1 MMAGLFTGTQESKLL
16 PEVQPEL
23 PIVPAGNVP
32 KINHFINTKPQGQAD
47 EVDLTTETQQLES
60 LEREAPPS
68 ILDTAIAGFAPTG
81 RDWLRSGM
89 DKLRYDRDP
98 NFTPDEFTD
107 QFFKDWGMQHA
118 DEAEYLN
125 KAVNYEDWKSR
136 TERIVSKRED
146 AKALAENPITGIA
159 ASLID
164 IDLPLAAI
172 PYLGWAA
179 KGSRMAQMGV
189 RAAQAATAAGAA
201 YGVNLALEDQSIRS
215 EDERFMDSITF
226 GLGAGLRAI
235 KPTQHLDDAVSAEL
249 KSLGSTDHLI
259 EPHVQ
264 QSLEAA
270 KEDIIKSTSMPISTP
285 SGAPSDIIKK
295 HGWLAELSS
304 SYDKLYYLTQGD
316 NSTIVNR
323 LLTGVHNN
331 GDDVATAQAAYL
343 NNYSWR
349 LAGLEKDL
357 SDAVAEIT
365 LVKPNPI
372 TRNNGSYGRATQE
385 TMEKFQ
391 ESMQRLDAKVLELTE
406 QLGQVPSDA
415 TIKQLIN
422 TIESHP
428 SMQRVMRTYI
438 DSGFATRVLDDAKA
452 VGFLEAEGADQIV
465 RRSTYMPVRH
475 SYDRILDAV
484 ENRKLGTW
492 DDIAHF
498 YGKQITRI
506 YPELLNPKGNFRLTE
521 KQVGQHFLQTQR
533 DAARNLSEVATTGMT
548 KEQIHDVLIRAGLS
562 NEDASGVTARMFEAS
577 KDAQG
582 QPKNLRKRMDWDWNM
597 TYKSSTGKTFGM
609 KDLTDSST
617 FGNLEEYSRRMAA
630 RNGLAQY
637 GIKSEAELDN
647 LLTSYLDKLPKGQ
660 DPQKARKFFQ
670 AVRDDLLGRPIG
682 EAAPEALRT
691 SQAVADM
698 MLLANSGLYGIID
711 VATQVYKTGVVRS
724 FPHIYRGLK
733 TAVKGMK
740 GFSTT
745 EAKTLEDI
753 FTGKLIA
760 PSRWK
765 NFMSHYSDGYSVS
778 NGIHE
783 AAQYYSQS
791 TRFLNLSEYLKRFQI
806 GMLMGVYGDVLRGVA
821 NGNVRDIKYMKN
833 KMKVSDELLSA
844 IQTEWKAKGGNI
856 DSWSN
861 ATRVALEQKIF
872 NESDNLAFNIQ
883 KGEIPSILEHS
894 TMGKVVFPYMRYA
907 FAMQQ
912 KVLRRTLNRDGA
924 VGLALLMAAQMPA
937 AMLVGAAINVRNGKE
952 PDDDLAKMTVKTMSA
967 LGSWNYPLEMLIGG
981 VDQSSVTA
989 LAPLGKTWNFV
1000 SELATGEPDLI
1011 TLKKNSI
1018 ANSAVLLD
1026 ALALA
1031 FED

>member
-1 MMAGLFTGTQESKLL
+1 MAGLFTGTQESKLL

-23 PIVPAGNVP
+23 PIVPSGNVP
-32 KINHFINTKPQGQAD
+32 KINHVINTQPQGQAD

-60 LEREAPPS
+60 LERETPPS

-81 RDWLRSGM
+81 RDWLRGGM

-201 YGVNLALEDQSIRS
+201 YGVNVALEDQSIRS

-235 KPTQHLDDAVSAEL
+235 KPVQHLDDAISAEL
-249 KSLGSTDHLI
+249 KSLGSTDRII

-270 KEDIIKSTSMPISTP
+270 KEDIIKSTSIPISTP

-316 NSTIVNR
+316 NSTLVNR

-357 SDAVAEIT
+357 SDAVSEIT

-372 TRNNGSYGRATQE
+372 TRNNGKYGKATQE
-385 TMEKFQ
+385 TMELFQ

-422 TIESHP
+422 TVEIHP
-428 SMQRVMRTYI
+428 SMRRVMRTYI

-484 ENRKLGTW
+484 ENRKLGSW

-506 YPELLNPKGNFRLTE
+506 YPELLNPKGNFKLTE

-548 KEQIHDVLIRAGLS
+548 KEQIHDVLTRAGLS

-597 TYKSSTGKTFGM
+597 TYHSSTGRTFGM

-647 LLTSYLDKLPKGQ
+647 LLTAYLDKLPKGQ

-753 FTGKLIA
+753 LTGKLIA

-821 NGNVRDIKYMKN
+821 NGNARDIKYMKN
-833 KMKVSDELLSA
+833 KMKVSDELLNA

-861 ATRVALEQKIF
+861 ATRAALEQKIF

-883 KGEIPSILEHS
+883 KGEVPSILEHS

-952 PDDDLAKMTVKTMSA
+952 PDEDLAKMTVKTMSA

>member
-1 MMAGLFTGTQESKLL
+1 MAGLFTGTQESKLL

-23 PIVPAGNVP
+23 PIVPAGNIP
-32 KINHFINTKPQGQAD
+32 KINHVINTKPQGQAD

-60 LEREAPPS
+60 LERETPPS

-179 KGSRMAQMGV
+179 KGSRMAQVGV

-201 YGVNLALEDQSIRS
+201 YGVNVALEDQSIRS

-235 KPTQHLDDAVSAEL
+235 KPAQHLDDAISAEL
-249 KSLGSTDHLI
+249 KSLGATDHVI

-264 QSLEAA
+264 QSLDAA

-316 NSTIVNR
+316 NSTLVNR

-484 ENRKLGTW
+484 ENRKLGSW

-498 YGKQITRI
+498 YGKQISRI
-506 YPELLNPKGNFRLTE
+506 YPELLNPKGNFKLTE
-521 KQVGQHFLQTQR
+521 KQIGQHFLQTQR

-548 KEQIHDVLIRAGLS
+548 KEQIHDVLTRAGLS

-660 DPQKARKFFQ
+660 DPQRARKFFQ

-711 VATQVYKTGVVRS
+711 LATQVYKTGVVRS

-821 NGNVRDIKYMKN
+821 NGNARDIKYMKN

-861 ATRVALEQKIF
+861 ATRAALEQKIF

-883 KGEIPSILEHS
+883 KGEVPSILEHS

>member
-1 MMAGLFTGTQESKLL
+1 MAGLFTGTQESKLL

-32 KINHFINTKPQGQAD
+32 KINHAINTQPQGQAD

-60 LEREAPPS
+60 LERETPPS

-179 KGSRMAQMGV
+179 KGSRMAQVGV

-201 YGVNLALEDQSIRS
+201 YGVNVALEDQSIRS

-235 KPTQHLDDAVSAEL
+235 KPVQHLDDAISAEL

-316 NSTIVNR
+316 NSTLVNR

-357 SDAVAEIT
+357 SDAVSEIT

-422 TIESHP
+422 TIEPHP

-484 ENRKLGTW
+484 ENRKLGSW

-498 YGKQITRI
+498 YGKQISRI
-506 YPELLNPKGNFRLTE
+506 YPELLNPKGNFKLTE
-521 KQVGQHFLQTQR
+521 KQIGQHFLQTQR

-548 KEQIHDVLIRAGLS
+548 KEQIHDVLTRAGLS

-821 NGNVRDIKYMKN
+821 NGNARDIKYMKN
-833 KMKVSDELLSA
+833 KMKVSDELLNA

-952 PDDDLAKMTVKTMSA
+952 PDEDLAKMTVKTMSA

>member
-1 MMAGLFTGTQESKLL
+1 MAGLFTGTQESKLL

-548 KEQIHDVLIRAGLS
+548 KEQIHDVLTRAGLS

-597 TYKSSTGKTFGM
+597 AYKSSTGKTFGM

-740 GFSTT
+740 GFSTS

-821 NGNVRDIKYMKN
+821 NGNARDIKYMKN

-952 PDDDLAKMTVKTMSA
+952 PDEDLAKMTVKTMSA

>member
-1 MMAGLFTGTQESKLL
+1 MAGLFTGTQESKLL

-23 PIVPAGNVP
+23 PIVPAGNAP
-32 KINHFINTKPQGQAD
+32 KINHVINTQPQGQAD

-60 LEREAPPS
+60 LERETPPS

-159 ASLID
+159 ANLID

-179 KGSRMAQMGV
+179 KGSRMAQVGV

-201 YGVNLALEDQSIRS
+201 YGVNVALEDQSIRS

-235 KPTQHLDDAVSAEL
+235 KPVQHLDDAISAEL

-285 SGAPSDIIKK
+285 SGTPSDIIKK

-422 TIESHP
+422 TIEPHP

-484 ENRKLGTW
+484 ESRKLGSW

-506 YPELLNPKGNFRLTE
+506 YPELLNPKGNFKLTE

-548 KEQIHDVLIRAGLS
+548 KEQIHNVLTRAGLS

-821 NGNVRDIKYMKN
+821 NGNARDIKYMKN

-924 VGLALLMAAQMPA
+924 VGLALLMVAQMPA

>member
-1 MMAGLFTGTQESKLL
+1 MAGLFTGTQESKLL

-32 KINHFINTKPQGQAD
+32 KIKHFINTQPQGQAD

-60 LEREAPPS
+60 LERETPPS
-68 ILDTAIAGFAPTG
+68 ILDTTIAGFAPTG
-81 RDWLRSGM
+81 RDWLRSGV

-136 TERIVSKRED
+136 TERIISKRED

-179 KGSRMAQMGV
+179 KGSRMAQVGV

-201 YGVNLALEDQSIRS
+201 YGVNVALEDQSIRS

-235 KPTQHLDDAVSAEL
+235 KPAQHLDDAISAEL
-249 KSLGSTDHLI
+249 KSLGSTDHII

-316 NSTIVNR
+316 NSTLVNR

-548 KEQIHDVLIRAGLS
+548 KEQIHDVLTRAGLS

-821 NGNVRDIKYMKN
+821 NGNARDIKYMKN

>member
-1 MMAGLFTGTQESKLL
+1 MAGLFTGTQESKLL

-32 KINHFINTKPQGQAD
+32 KINHVINTKPQGQAD

-60 LEREAPPS
+60 LERETPPS

-159 ASLID
+159 ASFID

-179 KGSRMAQMGV
+179 KGSRMAQVGV

-201 YGVNLALEDQSIRS
+201 YGVNYALEDQSIRS

-235 KPTQHLDDAVSAEL
+235 KPAQHLDDAVSTEL
-249 KSLGSTDHLI
+249 KSLGATDHVI

-264 QSLEAA
+264 QSLDAA
-270 KEDIIKSTSMPISTP
+270 KDDIINSTSMPISTP

-372 TRNNGSYGRATQE
+372 TRNNGKYGRATQE

-422 TIESHP
+422 TVESHP

-484 ENRKLGTW
+484 ENRKLGSW

-498 YGKQITRI
+498 YGKQISRI
-506 YPELLNPKGNFRLTE
+506 YPELLNPKGNFKLTE
-521 KQVGQHFLQTQR
+521 KQIGQHFLQTQR

-548 KEQIHDVLIRAGLS
+548 KEQIHDVLTRAGLS

-617 FGNLEEYSRRMAA
+617 FGNLEEYARRMAA

-821 NGNVRDIKYMKN
+821 NGNARDIKYMKN

-952 PDDDLAKMTVKTMSA
+952 PDEDLAKMTVKTMSA

-981 VDQSSVTA
+981 IDQSSVTA

>member
-1 MMAGLFTGTQESKLL
+1 MAGLFTGTQESKLL

-23 PIVPAGNVP
+23 PIVPSGNVP
-32 KINHFINTKPQGQAD
+32 KINHVINTQPQGQAD

-81 RDWLRSGM
+81 RDWLRGGM

-201 YGVNLALEDQSIRS
+201 YGVNVALEDQSIRS

-235 KPTQHLDDAVSAEL
+235 KPTQHLDDAISAEL

-316 NSTIVNR
+316 NSTLVNR

-357 SDAVAEIT
+357 SDAVSEIT

-385 TMEKFQ
+385 TMELFQ

-422 TIESHP
+422 TVEIHP
-428 SMQRVMRTYI
+428 SMRRVMRTYI

-484 ENRKLGTW
+484 ENRKLGSW

-506 YPELLNPKGNFRLTE
+506 YPELLNPKGNFKLTE

-548 KEQIHDVLIRAGLS
+548 KEQIHDVLTRAGLS
-562 NEDASGVTARMFEAS
+562 NKDASGVTARMFEAS

-597 TYKSSTGKTFGM
+597 TYHSSTGRTFGM

-753 FTGKLIA
+753 LTGKLIA

-821 NGNVRDIKYMKN
+821 NGNARDIKYMKN
-833 KMKVSDELLSA
+833 KMKVSDELLNA

-861 ATRVALEQKIF
+861 ATRAALEQKIF

-883 KGEIPSILEHS
+883 KGEVPSILEHS

-952 PDDDLAKMTVKTMSA
+952 PDEDLAKMTVKTMSA

-1018 ANSAVLLD
+1018 ANSAILLD

>member
-1 MMAGLFTGTQESKLL
+1 MAGLFTGTQESKLL

-23 PIVPAGNVP
+23 PIVPSGNVP
-32 KINHFINTKPQGQAD
+32 KINHVINTQPQGQAD

-60 LEREAPPS
+60 LERETPPS

-201 YGVNLALEDQSIRS
+201 YGVNVALEDQSIRS

-235 KPTQHLDDAVSAEL
+235 KPVQHLDDAISAEL
-249 KSLGSTDHLI
+249 KSLGSTDRII

-270 KEDIIKSTSMPISTP
+270 KEDIIKSTSIPISTP

-316 NSTIVNR
+316 NSTLVNR

-357 SDAVAEIT
+357 SDAVSEIT

-372 TRNNGSYGRATQE
+372 TRNNGKYGKATQE
-385 TMEKFQ
+385 TMELFQ

-422 TIESHP
+422 TVEIHP
-428 SMQRVMRTYI
+428 SMRRVMRTYI

-484 ENRKLGTW
+484 ENRKLGSW

-506 YPELLNPKGNFRLTE
+506 YPELLNPKGNFKLTE

-548 KEQIHDVLIRAGLS
+548 KEQIHDVLTRAGLS

-597 TYKSSTGKTFGM
+597 TYHSSTGRTFGM

-647 LLTSYLDKLPKGQ
+647 LLTAYLDKLPKGQ

-753 FTGKLIA
+753 LTGKLIA

-821 NGNVRDIKYMKN
+821 NGNARDIKYMKN
-833 KMKVSDELLSA
+833 KMKVSDELLNA

-861 ATRVALEQKIF
+861 ATRAALEQKIF

-883 KGEIPSILEHS
+883 KGEVPSILEHS

-952 PDDDLAKMTVKTMSA
+952 PDEDLAKMTVKTMSA

>member
-1 MMAGLFTGTQESKLL
+1 MAGLFTGTQESKLL

-32 KINHFINTKPQGQAD
+32 KINHFINTQPQGQAD

-60 LEREAPPS
+60 LERETPPS

-107 QFFKDWGMQHA
+107 QFFKDWGMQHV

-179 KGSRMAQMGV
+179 KGSRMAQIGV
-189 RAAQAATAAGAA
+189 RTAQAATAAGAA
-201 YGVNLALEDQSIRS
+201 YGVNYTLEDQSIRS

-235 KPTQHLDDAVSAEL
+235 KPVQHLDDAISTEL
-249 KSLGSTDHLI
+249 KSLGATDHVI

-270 KEDIIKSTSMPISTP
+270 KDDIIKSTSMPISTP

-316 NSTIVNR
+316 NSTLVNR

-357 SDAVAEIT
+357 SDAVSEIT

-391 ESMQRLDAKVLELTE
+391 ESMQRLDAKVLELTD

-422 TIESHP
+422 TIEPHP

-484 ENRKLGTW
+484 ERRKLGTW
-492 DDIAHF
+492 DDIAKF
-498 YGKQITRI
+498 YGKQISRI
-506 YPELLNPKGNFRLTE
+506 YPELLNPKGNFKLTE

-548 KEQIHDVLIRAGLS
+548 KEQIHDVLTRAGLS

-660 DPQKARKFFQ
+660 DPQRARKFFQ

-711 VATQVYKTGVVRS
+711 LATQVYKTGVVRS

-821 NGNVRDIKYMKN
+821 NGNARDIKYMKN

-883 KGEIPSILEHS
+883 KGEVPSILEHS

-1000 SELATGEPDLI
+1000 NELATGEPDLI

-1018 ANSAVLLD
+1018 ANSAILLD

>member
-1 MMAGLFTGTQESKLL
+1 
-16 PEVQPEL
+16 V
-23 PIVPAGNVP
+23 
-32 KINHFINTKPQGQAD
+32 INTQPQGQAD

-60 LEREAPPS
+60 LERETPPS

-81 RDWLRSGM
+81 RDWLRGGM

-179 KGSRMAQMGV
+179 KGSRMAQVGV

-201 YGVNLALEDQSIRS
+201 YGVNTLLEDQSIRS

-235 KPTQHLDDAVSAEL
+235 KPTQHLDDAISAEL
-249 KSLGSTDHLI
+249 KSLGSTDHII

-422 TIESHP
+422 TIEPHP

-484 ENRKLGTW
+484 ENRKLGSW

-506 YPELLNPKGNFRLTE
+506 YPELLNPKGNFKLTE

-548 KEQIHDVLIRAGLS
+548 KEQIHDVLTRAGLS

-617 FGNLEEYSRRMAA
+617 FGNLEEYARRMAA

-821 NGNVRDIKYMKN
+821 NGNARDIKYMKN

-952 PDDDLAKMTVKTMSA
+952 PDEDLAKMTVKTMSA

>member
-1 MMAGLFTGTQESKLL
+1 MAGLFTGTQESKLL

-23 PIVPAGNVP
+23 PIVPSGNVP
-32 KINHFINTKPQGQAD
+32 KIKHVINTQPQGQAD

-60 LEREAPPS
+60 LERETPPS

-81 RDWLRSGM
+81 RDWLRSGV

-179 KGSRMAQMGV
+179 KGSRMTQIGV

-201 YGVNLALEDQSIRS
+201 YGVNVALEDQSIRS

-235 KPTQHLDDAVSAEL
+235 KPTQHLDDAISAEL
-249 KSLGSTDHLI
+249 KSLGSTDHII

-270 KEDIIKSTSMPISTP
+270 KEDIIKSTSIPISTP
-285 SGAPSDIIKK
+285 SGAPSDVIKK

-316 NSTIVNR
+316 NSTLVNR

-349 LAGLEKDL
+349 LAGVEKDL

-372 TRNNGSYGRATQE
+372 TRNNGSYGKATQE

-391 ESMQRLDAKVLELTE
+391 ASMQRLDAKVLELTE

-422 TIESHP
+422 TVESHP

-484 ENRKLGTW
+484 ENRKLGSW

-548 KEQIHDVLIRAGLS
+548 KEQIHDVLTRAGLS
-562 NEDASGVTARMFEAS
+562 NEDASSVTARMFEAS

-821 NGNVRDIKYMKN
+821 NGNARDIKYMKN
-833 KMKVSDELLSA
+833 KMKVSDELLNA
-844 IQTEWKAKGGNI
+844 IQTEWKTKGGNI

-924 VGLALLMAAQMPA
+924 VGLALLMTAQMPA

-952 PDDDLAKMTVKTMSA
+952 PDEDLAKMTVKTMSA

>member
-1 MMAGLFTGTQESKLL
+1 MAGLFTGTQESKLL

-32 KINHFINTKPQGQAD
+32 KINHFINTQPQGQAD
-47 EVDLTTETQQLES
+47 EVDLNTETQQLES
-60 LEREAPPS
+60 LERETPPS

-179 KGSRMAQMGV
+179 KGSRMAQVGV
-189 RAAQAATAAGAA
+189 RAAQAATAAGVA
-201 YGVNLALEDQSIRS
+201 YGVNLTLEDQSIRS

-235 KPTQHLDDAVSAEL
+235 KPAQHLDDAISAEL

-270 KEDIIKSTSMPISTP
+270 KEDIIKSTSIPISTP

-316 NSTIVNR
+316 NSTLVNR

-357 SDAVAEIT
+357 SDAVSEIT

-372 TRNNGSYGRATQE
+372 TRNNGSYGRSTQE

-422 TIESHP
+422 TIETHP

-484 ENRKLGTW
+484 ERRKLGSW

-498 YGKQITRI
+498 YGRQITRI
-506 YPELLNPKGNFRLTE
+506 YPELLNPKGNFKLTE

-548 KEQIHDVLIRAGLS
+548 KEQIHDVLTRAGLS

-597 TYKSSTGKTFGM
+597 TYKSSTGKTFSM

-740 GFSTT
+740 GFSTA

-821 NGNVRDIKYMKN
+821 NGNARDIKYMKN

-861 ATRVALEQKIF
+861 ATRAALEQKIF

-883 KGEIPSILEHS
+883 KGEVPSILEHS

-952 PDDDLAKMTVKTMSA
+952 PDEDLAKMTVKTMSA

>member
-1 MMAGLFTGTQESKLL
+1 MAGLFTGTQESKLL

-32 KINHFINTKPQGQAD
+32 KINHVINTKPQGQAD

-60 LEREAPPS
+60 LERETPPS

-146 AKALAENPITGIA
+146 AKALAENPVTGIA
-159 ASLID
+159 ASMLD

-179 KGSRMAQMGV
+179 KGSRMAQVSV

-201 YGVNLALEDQSIRS
+201 YGVNYALEDQSIRS

-235 KPTQHLDDAVSAEL
+235 KPTQHLDDAISTEL
-249 KSLGSTDHLI
+249 KSLGATDHVI

-264 QSLEAA
+264 QSLDAA
-270 KEDIIKSTSMPISTP
+270 KDDIIKSTSMPISTP

-357 SDAVAEIT
+357 SDAVAEFK

-372 TRNNGSYGRATQE
+372 TRNNGTYGRATQE
-385 TMEKFQ
+385 TMERFQ
-391 ESMQRLDAKVLELTE
+391 ESMQRLDAKVLELTD

-422 TIESHP
+422 TIEQHP
-428 SMQRVMRTYI
+428 SIQRVMRTYI

-484 ENRKLGTW
+484 ERRKLGTW
-492 DDIAHF
+492 DDIAKF
-498 YGKQITRI
+498 YGKQISRI
-506 YPELLNPKGNFRLTE
+506 YPELLNPKGNFKLTE

-548 KEQIHDVLIRAGLS
+548 KEQIHDVLTRAGLS

-597 TYKSSTGKTFGM
+597 TYKSSTGKTFSM

-821 NGNVRDIKYMKN
+821 NGNARDIKYMKN
-833 KMKVSDELLSA
+833 KMKVSDELLNA

-861 ATRVALEQKIF
+861 ATRAALEQKIF

-883 KGEIPSILEHS
+883 KGEVPSILEHS

-952 PDDDLAKMTVKTMSA
+952 PDEDLAKMTVKTMSA

-1018 ANSAVLLD
+1018 ANSAILLD

>member
-1 MMAGLFTGTQESKLL
+1 MAGLFTGTQESKLL

-60 LEREAPPS
+60 LERETPPS

-201 YGVNLALEDQSIRS
+201 YGVNTVLEDQSIRS

-235 KPTQHLDDAVSAEL
+235 KPTQHLDGAISAEL

-316 NSTIVNR
+316 NSTLVNR

-391 ESMQRLDAKVLELTE
+391 ESMQRLDAKVLELTD

-422 TIESHP
+422 TIETHP

-484 ENRKLGTW
+484 ENRKLGSW

-548 KEQIHDVLIRAGLS
+548 KEQIHDVLTRAGLS

-821 NGNVRDIKYMKN
+821 NGNARDIKYMKN
-833 KMKVSDELLSA
+833 KMKVSDELLNA

-861 ATRVALEQKIF
+861 ATRAALEQKIF

-883 KGEIPSILEHS
+883 KGEVPSILEHS

-952 PDDDLAKMTVKTMSA
+952 PDKDLAKMTVKTMSA

>member
-1 MMAGLFTGTQESKLL
+1 MAGLFTGTQESKLL

-32 KINHFINTKPQGQAD
+32 KIKHVINTQPQGQAD

-81 RDWLRSGM
+81 RDWLRSGV

-179 KGSRMAQMGV
+179 KGSRMTQMGV

-201 YGVNLALEDQSIRS
+201 YGVNVALEDQSIRS

-235 KPTQHLDDAVSAEL
+235 KPTQHLDDAISAEL
-249 KSLGSTDHLI
+249 KSLGSTDHII

-270 KEDIIKSTSMPISTP
+270 KDDVIKSTSMPISTP
-285 SGAPSDIIKK
+285 SGAPSDVIKK

-316 NSTIVNR
+316 NSTLVNR

-385 TMEKFQ
+385 TMELFQ

-422 TIESHP
+422 TVEIHP

-548 KEQIHDVLIRAGLS
+548 KEQIHDVLTRAGLS

-597 TYKSSTGKTFGM
+597 TYQSSTGRTFGM

-617 FGNLEEYSRRMAA
+617 FGNLEEYARRMAA

-711 VATQVYKTGVVRS
+711 VATQIYKTGVVRS

-765 NFMSHYSDGYSVS
+765 NFMSHYSDGYSIS

-821 NGNVRDIKYMKN
+821 NGNARDIKYMKN

-894 TMGKVVFPYMRYA
+894 TMGKVVFSYMRYA

-952 PDDDLAKMTVKTMSA
+952 PDEDLAKMTVKTMSA

>member
-1 MMAGLFTGTQESKLL
+1 MAGLFTGTQESKLL

-23 PIVPAGNVP
+23 PIVPAGNIP
-32 KINHFINTKPQGQAD
+32 KINHVINTKPQGQAD

-60 LEREAPPS
+60 LERETPPS

-201 YGVNLALEDQSIRS
+201 YGVNVALEDQSIRS

-235 KPTQHLDDAVSAEL
+235 KPVQHLDDAISAEL

-316 NSTIVNR
+316 NSTMVNR

-372 TRNNGSYGRATQE
+372 TRNNGSYGKATQE

-506 YPELLNPKGNFRLTE
+506 YPELLNPKGNFKLTE

-548 KEQIHDVLIRAGLS
+548 KEQIHDVLTRAGLS

-740 GFSTT
+740 GFSTS

-821 NGNVRDIKYMKN
+821 NGNARDIKYMKN

>member
-1 MMAGLFTGTQESKLL
+1 MAGLFTGTQESKLL

-32 KINHFINTKPQGQAD
+32 KINHVINTQPQGQAD

-60 LEREAPPS
+60 LERETPPS

-81 RDWLRSGM
+81 RDWLRSGI

-179 KGSRMAQMGV
+179 KGSRMAQVGV

-201 YGVNLALEDQSIRS
+201 YGVNVALEDQSIRS

-235 KPTQHLDDAVSAEL
+235 KPAQHLDDAISAEL
-249 KSLGSTDHLI
+249 KSLGSTDHII

-285 SGAPSDIIKK
+285 SGAPSDVIKK

-316 NSTIVNR
+316 NSTLVNR

-428 SMQRVMRTYI
+428 SMQRVIRTYI

-475 SYDRILDAV
+475 SYDRMLDAV
-484 ENRKLGTW
+484 ENRKLGSW

-506 YPELLNPKGNFRLTE
+506 YPELLNPKGNFKLTE

-548 KEQIHDVLIRAGLS
+548 KEQIHDVLTRAGLS

-597 TYKSSTGKTFGM
+597 AYKSSTGKTFSM

-617 FGNLEEYSRRMAA
+617 FGNLEEYARRMAA

-740 GFSTT
+740 GFSTS

-821 NGNVRDIKYMKN
+821 NGNARDIKYMKS

-844 IQTEWKAKGGNI
+844 IQTEWKTKGGNI

-861 ATRVALEQKIF
+861 ATRAALEQKIF
-872 NESDNLAFNIQ
+872 HESDNLAFNIQ
-883 KGEIPSILEHS
+883 KGEVPSILEHS

-952 PDDDLAKMTVKTMSA
+952 PDEDLAKMTVKTMSA

>member
-1 MMAGLFTGTQESKLL
+1 MAGLFTGTQESKLL

-32 KINHFINTKPQGQAD
+32 KINHVINTQPQGQAD

-81 RDWLRSGM
+81 RDWLRSGR

-264 QSLEAA
+264 QSLETA

-316 NSTIVNR
+316 NSTLVNR

-422 TIESHP
+422 TIETHP

-484 ENRKLGTW
+484 ENRKLGSW

-506 YPELLNPKGNFRLTE
+506 YPELLNPKGNFKLTE

-548 KEQIHDVLIRAGLS
+548 KEQIHDVLTRAGLS

-821 NGNVRDIKYMKN
+821 NGNARDIKYMKT

-861 ATRVALEQKIF
+861 ATRAALEQKIF

-883 KGEIPSILEHS
+883 KGEVPSILEHS

-952 PDDDLAKMTVKTMSA
+952 PDEDLAKMTVKTMSA

>member
-1 MMAGLFTGTQESKLL
+1 MAGLFTGTQESKLL

-32 KINHFINTKPQGQAD
+32 KINHVINTQPQGQAD

-60 LEREAPPS
+60 LERETPPS
-68 ILDTAIAGFAPTG
+68 MLDTVIAGFAPTG

-118 DEAEYLN
+118 DEEEYLN

-146 AKALAENPITGIA
+146 AKALAENPITGRA

-164 IDLPLAAI
+164 IDLPFAAI

-179 KGSRMAQMGV
+179 KGSRMAQIGV

-235 KPTQHLDDAVSAEL
+235 KPTQHLDDAISAEL
-249 KSLGSTDHLI
+249 KSLGSTDHII

-270 KEDIIKSTSMPISTP
+270 KEDIIKSTSIPISTP

-372 TRNNGSYGRATQE
+372 TRNNGKYGKATQE
-385 TMEKFQ
+385 TMELFQ

-422 TIESHP
+422 TVEIHP

-506 YPELLNPKGNFRLTE
+506 YPELLNPKGNFKLTE

-548 KEQIHDVLIRAGLS
+548 KEQIHDVLTRAGLS

-597 TYKSSTGKTFGM
+597 TYQSSTGRTFGM

-806 GMLMGVYGDVLRGVA
+806 GMLMGVYGDVLRGVV
-821 NGNVRDIKYMKN
+821 NGNARDIKYMKN

-844 IQTEWKAKGGNI
+844 IQTEWKTKGGNI

-861 ATRVALEQKIF
+861 ATRAALEQKIF

-883 KGEIPSILEHS
+883 KGEVPSILEHS

-952 PDDDLAKMTVKTMSA
+952 PDEDLAKMTVKTMSA

>member
-1 MMAGLFTGTQESKLL
+1 MAGLFTGTQESKLL

-23 PIVPAGNVP
+23 PIVPSGNVP
-32 KINHFINTKPQGQAD
+32 KINHVINTQPQGQAD

-81 RDWLRSGM
+81 RDWLRGGM

-201 YGVNLALEDQSIRS
+201 YGVNVALEDQSIRS

-235 KPTQHLDDAVSAEL
+235 KPTQHLDDAISAEL

-316 NSTIVNR
+316 NSTLVNR

-357 SDAVAEIT
+357 SDAVSEIT

-372 TRNNGSYGRATQE
+372 TRNNGKYGKATQE
-385 TMEKFQ
+385 TMELFQ

-422 TIESHP
+422 TVEIHP

-438 DSGFATRVLDDAKA
+438 DSGFATRILDDAKA

-484 ENRKLGTW
+484 ENRKLGSW

-506 YPELLNPKGNFRLTE
+506 YPELLNPKGNFKLTE

-548 KEQIHDVLIRAGLS
+548 KEQIHDVLTRAGLS

-597 TYKSSTGKTFGM
+597 TYQSSTGRTFGM

-740 GFSTT
+740 GFSTS

-753 FTGKLIA
+753 LTGKLIA

-821 NGNVRDIKYMKN
+821 NGNARDIKYMKN
-833 KMKVSDELLSA
+833 KMKVSDELLNA
-844 IQTEWKAKGGNI
+844 IQTEWITKGGNI

-861 ATRVALEQKIF
+861 ATRAALEQKIF

-883 KGEIPSILEHS
+883 KGEVPSILEHS

-952 PDDDLAKMTVKTMSA
+952 PDEDLAKMTVKTMSA

>member
-1 MMAGLFTGTQESKLL
+1 MAGLFTGTQESKLL

-23 PIVPAGNVP
+23 PIVPAGNAP
-32 KINHFINTKPQGQAD
+32 KINHVINTQPQGQAD

-60 LEREAPPS
+60 LERETPPS

-125 KAVNYEDWKSR
+125 KAVNYADWKSR

-159 ASLID
+159 ANLID

-179 KGSRMAQMGV
+179 KGSRMAQVGV

-201 YGVNLALEDQSIRS
+201 YGVNVALEDQSIRS

-235 KPTQHLDDAVSAEL
+235 KPVQHLDDAISAEL

-285 SGAPSDIIKK
+285 SGTPSDIIKK

-422 TIESHP
+422 TIEPHP

-484 ENRKLGTW
+484 ESRKLGSW

-506 YPELLNPKGNFRLTE
+506 YPELLNPKGNFKLTE

-548 KEQIHDVLIRAGLS
+548 KEQIHNVLTRAGLS

-821 NGNVRDIKYMKN
+821 SGNARDIKYMKT

>member
-1 MMAGLFTGTQESKLL
+1 MAGLFTGTQESKLL

-23 PIVPAGNVP
+23 PIVPSGNVP
-32 KINHFINTKPQGQAD
+32 KINHVINTQPQGQAD

-60 LEREAPPS
+60 LERETPPS

-81 RDWLRSGM
+81 RDWLRGGM

-179 KGSRMAQMGV
+179 KGSRMAQVGV

-235 KPTQHLDDAVSAEL
+235 KPTQHLDDAISAEL
-249 KSLGSTDHLI
+249 KSLGSTDQLI

-316 NSTIVNR
+316 NSTLVNR

-357 SDAVAEIT
+357 SDAVSEIT

-422 TIESHP
+422 TIEPHP

-484 ENRKLGTW
+484 ENRKLGSW

-548 KEQIHDVLIRAGLS
+548 KEQIHDVLTRAGLS

-821 NGNVRDIKYMKN
+821 NGNARDIKYMKN

-861 ATRVALEQKIF
+861 ATRTALEQKIF

-952 PDDDLAKMTVKTMSA
+952 PDEDLAKMTVKTMSA

>member
-1 MMAGLFTGTQESKLL
+1 MAGLFTGTQESKLL

-32 KINHFINTKPQGQAD
+32 KINHVINTKPQGQAD

-60 LEREAPPS
+60 LERETPPS

-107 QFFKDWGMQHA
+107 QFFKDWGMQHS

-159 ASLID
+159 ASMLD
-164 IDLPLAAI
+164 VDLPLAAI

-179 KGSRMAQMGV
+179 KGTRMAQVGV
-189 RAAQAATAAGAA
+189 RAAQAATAAGVAA
-201 YGVNLALEDQSIRS
+201 GVNYTLEDQSIRS

-235 KPTQHLDDAVSAEL
+235 KPVQHLDDAISTEL
-249 KSLGSTDHLI
+249 KSLGAVDHVI

-264 QSLEAA
+264 QSLAA
-270 KEDIIKSTSMPISTP
+270 AREDIIKSTSMPISTP
-285 SGAPSDIIKK
+285 SGTPSDIIKK
-295 HGWLAELSS
+295 HGWVAELSS

-316 NSTIVNR
+316 NSTLVNR

-422 TIESHP
+422 TIEPHP

-484 ENRKLGTW
+484 ENRKLGSW

-506 YPELLNPKGNFRLTE
+506 YPELLNPKGNFKLTE

-548 KEQIHDVLIRAGLS
+548 KEQIHDVLTRAGLS

-740 GFSTT
+740 GFSTS

-821 NGNVRDIKYMKN
+821 NGNARDIKYMKN

-844 IQTEWKAKGGNI
+844 IQNEWKTKGGNI

-883 KGEIPSILEHS
+883 KGEVPSILEHS

-952 PDDDLAKMTVKTMSA
+952 PDKDLAKMTVKTMSA

>member
-1 MMAGLFTGTQESKLL
+1 MAGLFTGTQESKLL

-60 LEREAPPS
+60 LERETPPS

-201 YGVNLALEDQSIRS
+201 YGVNVALEDQSIRS

-235 KPTQHLDDAVSAEL
+235 KPTQHLDDAISAEL

-422 TIESHP
+422 TIETHP

-484 ENRKLGTW
+484 ENRKLGSW

-498 YGKQITRI
+498 YGKQISRI
-506 YPELLNPKGNFRLTE
+506 YPELLNPKGNFKLTE
-521 KQVGQHFLQTQR
+521 KQIGQHFLQTQR

-548 KEQIHDVLIRAGLS
+548 KEQIHDVLTRAGLS
-562 NEDASGVTARMFEAS
+562 NKDASGVTARMFEAS

-582 QPKNLRKRMDWDWNM
+582 QPKNLRKRMDWDWSM

-711 VATQVYKTGVVRS
+711 VATQIYKTGVVRS

-821 NGNVRDIKYMKN
+821 NGNARDIKYMKN
-833 KMKVSDELLSA
+833 KMKVSDELLNA

-952 PDDDLAKMTVKTMSA
+952 PDEDLAKMTVKTMSA

>member
-1 MMAGLFTGTQESKLL
+1 MAGLFTGTQESKLL

-32 KINHFINTKPQGQAD
+32 KINHVINTKPQGQAD

-60 LEREAPPS
+60 LERETPPS

-201 YGVNLALEDQSIRS
+201 YGVNVTLEDQSIRS

-235 KPTQHLDDAVSAEL
+235 KPVQHLDDAISAEL
-249 KSLGSTDHLI
+249 KSLGSTDHII

-316 NSTIVNR
+316 NSTLVNR

-372 TRNNGSYGRATQE
+372 TRNNGKYGKATQE
-385 TMEKFQ
+385 TMELFQ

-422 TIESHP
+422 TIEPHP

-548 KEQIHDVLIRAGLS
+548 KEQIHDVLTRAGLS

-597 TYKSSTGKTFGM
+597 TYQSSTGRTFSM

-617 FGNLEEYSRRMAA
+617 FGNLEEYARRMAA

-821 NGNVRDIKYMKN
+821 NGNARDIKYMKN
-833 KMKVSDELLSA
+833 KMKVSDELLNA

-861 ATRVALEQKIF
+861 ATRAALEQKIF

-883 KGEIPSILEHS
+883 KGEVPSILEHS

-924 VGLALLMAAQMPA
+924 IGLALLMAAQMPA

-952 PDDDLAKMTVKTMSA
+952 PDEDLAKMTVKTMSA

-1018 ANSAVLLD
+1018 ANSAILLD

>member
-1 MMAGLFTGTQESKLL
+1 MAGLFTGTQESKLL

-23 PIVPAGNVP
+23 PIVPSGNVP
-32 KINHFINTKPQGQAD
+32 KINHVINTQPQGQAD

-60 LEREAPPS
+60 LERETPPS

-136 TERIVSKRED
+136 TERIVSKRAD

-179 KGSRMAQMGV
+179 KGSRMAQVGV

-226 GLGAGLRAI
+226 GLGAGLRAT
-235 KPTQHLDDAVSAEL
+235 KPVQHLDAISAEL
-249 KSLGSTDHLI
+249 KSLGSTDQLI

-357 SDAVAEIT
+357 SDAVSEIT

-422 TIESHP
+422 TIEPHP

-506 YPELLNPKGNFRLTE
+506 YPELLNPKGNFKLTE

-548 KEQIHDVLIRAGLS
+548 KEQIHDVLTRAGLS

-740 GFSTT
+740 GFSTS

-821 NGNVRDIKYMKN
+821 NGNARDIKYMKN

-844 IQTEWKAKGGNI
+844 IQTEWKTKGGNI

-861 ATRVALEQKIF
+861 ATRAALEQKIF

-883 KGEIPSILEHS
+883 KGEVPSILEHS

-952 PDDDLAKMTVKTMSA
+952 PDEDLAKMTVKTMSA